1 MVLGRQ
7 TTTCRSPL
15 YSTLLLYY
23 TPTTEIFLDL
33 RAKIMLSVDSE
44 EWHSCLETFMSKDP
58 ALERQERVLVS
69 FHYFHLSCFTVQ
81 LHCFAFLQFLWA
93 TILSSIL
100 LHPKIPKNKVRN
112 RKYNISHDRDR
123 SLRILPL
130 FWVKKRKLVF
140 SDTTYPF
147 CVSLATVLL
156 TQQWQP
162 DGSCRKYSFFAKYLP
177 RKTTP

>member
-23 TPTTEIFLDL
+23 TTNTETLLDL

-44 EWHSCLETFMSKDP
+44 ERHSCLETFMSKDP
-58 ALERQERVLVS
+58 ALERQERVLVN

-123 SLRILPL
+123 SLKILPL
-130 FWVKKRKLVF
+130 FWVKKKKIGIFRHHVPILRQF
-140 SDTTYPF
+140 SNGVANP
-147 CVSLATVLL
+147 VAAR
-156 TQQWQP
+156 W
-162 DGSCRKYSFFAKYLP
+162 
-177 RKTTP
+177 

>member
-58 ALERQERVLVS
+58 ALERQERVLVN

-93 TILSSIL
+93 TILPSIL

-123 SLRILPL
+123 SRKFLPL

-156 TQQWQP
+156 TQWQP

-177 RKTTP
+177 GKTTP